1 MHPTANII
9 AKFGAIIG
17 MDGLETENGVCT
29 LRFDDVTVT
38 LECAENDDAL
48 YLYSRVCGL
57 PESDADKL
65 ALYGLLLELDSFFKG
80 TDGGV
85 LGIEPLL
92 DAVTYTR
99 RLPLE
104 ELPDTPVF
112 DDPAQRE
119 LYDAVLAL
127 PQAYRIVLYLFYY
140 EDMPTK
146 EIAAVLHISQNAVT
160 TRLTRARE
168 ALRRAYQ
175 ED

>member
-9 AKFGAIIG
+9 AKFGAAIG
-17 MDGLETENGVCT
+17 IDGLETENGVCT
-29 LRFDDVTVT
+29 LQFDDVTVT
-38 LECAENDDAL
+38 LECAENGDAL

-57 PESDADKL
+57 PDNDADKL

-104 ELPDTPVF
+104 HLDETILDLQVGRHVDTVESLRASI
-112 DDPAQRE
+112 AQLKE
-119 LYDAVLAL
+119 
-127 PQAYRIVLYLFYY
+127 QAATP
-140 EDMPTK
+140 E
-146 EIAAVLHISQNAVT
+146 AAA
-160 TRLTRARE
+160 E
-168 ALRRAYQ
+168 AGWNDGMLKI
-175 ED
+175 

>member
-1 MHPTANII
+1 MHPIAHII
-9 AKFGAIIG
+9 AKFGATIG

-38 LECAENDDAL
+38 LECAENDGAL

-104 ELPDTPVF
+104 HLDESLLDRQVRHVDTV
-112 DDPAQRE
+112 
-119 LYDAVLAL
+119 
-127 PQAYRIVLYLFYY
+127 
-140 EDMPTK
+140 
-146 EIAAVLHISQNAVT
+146 
-160 TRLTRARE
+160 E
-168 ALRRAYQ
+168 ALRASIARLQ
-175 ED
+175 EQAPTPQAAAETGWNDGMLRI

>member
-1 MHPTANII
+1 MHPIAHII
-9 AKFGAIIG
+9 AKFGATIG

-38 LECAENDDAL
+38 LECAENDGAL

-104 ELPDTPVF
+104 HLDESLLARQVGHVDTV
-112 DDPAQRE
+112 
-119 LYDAVLAL
+119 
-127 PQAYRIVLYLFYY
+127 
-140 EDMPTK
+140 
-146 EIAAVLHISQNAVT
+146 
-160 TRLTRARE
+160 E
-168 ALRRAYQ
+168 ALRASIARLQ
-175 ED
+175 EQAPTPQAAAETGWNDGMLRI

>member
-9 AKFGAIIG
+9 AKFGAAIG
-17 MDGLETENGVCT
+17 IDGLETENGVCT
-29 LRFDDVTVT
+29 LQFDDVTIT
-38 LECAENDDAL
+38 LECAENSETL

-65 ALYGLLLELDSFFKG
+65 ALYGLLLELDSFF

-104 ELPDTPVF
+104 HLDETILDRQVGRHVDTVESLRTSI
-112 DDPAQRE
+112 AQLRE
-119 LYDAVLAL
+119 QAAT
-127 PQAYRIVLYLFYY
+127 PQAAGEPGWNDGMLRI
-140 EDMPTK
+140 
-146 EIAAVLHISQNAVT
+146 
-160 TRLTRARE
+160 
-168 ALRRAYQ
+168 
-175 ED
+175 

>member
-1 MHPTANII
+1 MHPIAHII
-9 AKFGAIIG
+9 AKFGATIG

-29 LRFDDVTVT
+29 LRFDVT
-38 LECAENDDAL
+38 LECAENDGAL

-92 DAVTYTR
+92 DAVTYPR

-104 ELPDTPVF
+104 HLDESLLDRQVGRHVDTV
-112 DDPAQRE
+112 
-119 LYDAVLAL
+119 
-127 PQAYRIVLYLFYY
+127 
-140 EDMPTK
+140 
-146 EIAAVLHISQNAVT
+146 
-160 TRLTRARE
+160 E
-168 ALRRAYQ
+168 ALRASIARLQ
-175 ED
+175 EQAPTPQAAAETGWNDGMLRI

>member
-1 MHPTANII
+1 MHPIAHII
-9 AKFGAIIG
+9 AKFGATIG

-38 LECAENDDAL
+38 LECAENDGAL

-104 ELPDTPVF
+104 HLDEASLDRQVGRHVDTV
-112 DDPAQRE
+112 
-119 LYDAVLAL
+119 
-127 PQAYRIVLYLFYY
+127 
-140 EDMPTK
+140 
-146 EIAAVLHISQNAVT
+146 
-160 TRLTRARE
+160 E
-168 ALRRAYQ
+168 ALRASIAQLKEQAATPQAAAETGWNDGMLRI
-175 ED
+175 

>member
-1 MHPTANII
+1 MHPIAHII
-9 AKFGAIIG
+9 AKFGATIG

-38 LECAENDDAL
+38 LECAENDGAL

-104 ELPDTPVF
+104 QLDESLLD
-112 DDPAQRE
+112 R
-119 LYDAVLAL
+119 
-127 PQAYRIVLYLFYY
+127 
-140 EDMPTK
+140 
-146 EIAAVLHISQNAVT
+146 
-160 TRLTRARE
+160 
-168 ALRRAYQ
+168 
-175 ED
+175 

>member
-9 AKFGAIIG
+9 AKFGAAIG
-17 MDGLETENGVCT
+17 IDGLETENGVCT
-29 LRFDDVTVT
+29 LQFDDVTVT
-38 LECAENDDAL
+38 LECAETGDAL

-104 ELPDTPVF
+104 HLAILQLSHPYQNTP
-112 DDPAQRE
+112 
-119 LYDAVLAL
+119 
-127 PQAYRIVLYLFYY
+127 AYHFSVSF
-140 EDMPTK
+140 
-146 EIAAVLHISQNAVT
+146 SS
-160 TRLTRARE
+160 
-168 ALRRAYQ
+168 AYITSPS
-175 ED
+175 

>member
-1 MHPTANII
+1 MHPIAHII
-9 AKFGAIIG
+9 AKFGATIG

-38 LECAENDDAL
+38 LECAENDGAPVPVQPG
-48 YLYSRVCGL
+48 VCGL

-104 ELPDTPVF
+104 HLDEASLARQVGRHVDTVESLRASI
-112 DDPAQRE
+112 AQLKE
-119 LYDAVLAL
+119 QAAT
-127 PQAYRIVLYLFYY
+127 PQA
-140 EDMPTK
+140 
-146 EIAAVLHISQNAVT
+146 AA
-160 TRLTRARE
+160 E
-168 ALRRAYQ
+168 AGWNDGMLKI
-175 ED
+175 